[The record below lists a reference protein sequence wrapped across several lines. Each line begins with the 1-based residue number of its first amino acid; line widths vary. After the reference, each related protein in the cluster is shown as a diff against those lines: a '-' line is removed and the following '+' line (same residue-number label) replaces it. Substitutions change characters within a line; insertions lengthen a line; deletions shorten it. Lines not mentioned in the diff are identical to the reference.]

1 MNKNEIKKYAVDLLK
16 GLIRVPSFSKEEE
29 KAADLI
35 EMALADLG
43 YKVERKYNN
52 VWTCGVR
59 KKDFPTILLN
69 SHIDTVRPG
78 SGWSNDPFIPKIS
91 QGKLYG
97 LGSNDAG
104 ASVVALLAVFVLL
117 GKMDLPYNLI
127 YSATAEEEISGK
139 NGVESI
145 LNDLG
150 RIDMGIVGEPTGMNL
165 AVAEKGLMVLD
176 CVSSGKRSH
185 AANNT
190 GINAIYRATEDIDRI
205 KRIKFPEKSKLL
217 GEVTLQVTVISG
229 GEAHNII
236 PETCSWVVDVRSND
250 CYTNREIFDLICR
263 QLKSDIK
270 SRSFRL
276 NSSSIDPKHPIVKC
290 AERMGIQCYGS
301 GTLSDQALMPFPTVK
316 IGPGDPMRS
325 HTDDEFIMPRE
336 IYDGIDIYF
345 NLLTNLK
352 LK

>member
-16 GLIRVPSFSKEEE
+16 GLIRVPSFSKEEM

-35 EMALADLG
+35 EMAIADLD
-43 YKVERKYNN
+43 YKVERKFNN
-52 VWTCGVR
+52 VWTCGV
-59 KKDFPTILLN
+59 KKKNFPTILLN

-78 SGWSNDPFIPKIS
+78 SGWSYDPFIPKIS
-91 QGKLYG
+91 KGKLYG

-117 GKMDLPYNLI
+117 EKMDLPYNLI

-145 LNDLG
+145 LKNLGKIDL
-150 RIDMGIVGEPTGMNL
+150 GIVGEPTDMNL
-165 AVAEKGLMVLD
+165 AIAEKGLMVLD
-176 CVSSGKRSH
+176 CVASGKRAHVVSK
-185 AANNT
+185 T
-190 GINAIYRATEDIDRI
+190 GINAIYRAMEDLEWVR
-205 KRIKFPEKSKLL
+205 KFQFPEKSRLL
-217 GEVTLQVTVISG
+217 GEVTMQVTVISG
-229 GEAHNII
+229 GEAHNIV
-236 PETCSWVVDVRSND
+236 PDNCSWVLDVRSND
-250 CYTNREIFDLICR
+250 CYSNRKIFDILCR
-263 QLKSDIK
+263 HLKSHIN

-276 NSSSIDPKHPIVKC
+276 NSTSIDPKHPVVKS
-290 AERMGIQCYGS
+290 AKKMGIKCYGS

-316 IGPGDPMRS
+316 IGPGDSLRS

-336 IYDGIDIYF
+336 IYEGIDIYM